1 MLEQLNLRDVSDIY
15 NERRLIHLRLYKL
28 INQLRGNPENAQQ
41 EEEYLNVALGISE
54 PNGNWSAHDHSLGDR
69 ILASNPNH
77 SAITNLAK
85 SFLDIDRPREMLDK
99 IYSAN
104 LSFLKVSVGSEMAM
118 MIKPNIF
125 WTANVRTIWAHL
137 LIKHGYDLSK
147 ANEELQLYRSQEQ
160 TSEMAYKIWRE
171 IYILMKGSI
180 GRICNEVNTFA
191 SQQNIEVGKL
201 HYLWFDAI
209 ANTLYDQ
216 FAYTRK

>member
-1 MLEQLNLRDVSDIY
+1 MIEQLNMSEVSDLY
-15 NERRLIHLRLYKL
+15 DERYSIHLRLYKL
-28 INQLRGNPENAQQ
+28 IDQINKSKERNLEQ
-41 EEEYLNVALGISE
+41 EEEYLEIALGIGKQNQ
-54 PNGNWSAHDHSLGDR
+54 NGNWSSYDHKLGER
-69 ILASNPNH
+69 ILALNPNH

-85 SFLDIDRPREMLDK
+85 SFLDIEKPREMLDK

-118 MIKPNIF
+118 MIKPDVF

-180 GRICNEVNTFA
+180 GKICNEVNTLA
-191 SQQNIEVGKL
+191 SQQDIKVGR
-201 HYLWFDAI
+201 YLWFDAI
-209 ANTLYDQ
+209 ASVLFNQ
-216 FAYTRK
+216 FAG